1 MTALGYSTPG
11 KLMRLVLE
19 AAAAGPGGRA
29 RWARCADLGCGTGLA
44 GVEAR
49 PHVAFL
55 AGCDLSG
62 GMVAE
67 ARARLRPGG
76 IVGGGSGGGGGSGAS
91 ADVAAP
97 SSWPLYDRLDVA
109 EIEAWL
115 RGPAARGGFDL
126 VLAAD
131 VLVYIG
137 ALDGV
142 FRAVAAAMGARDDA
156 AGDAAGEAAGEV
168 ATAPAPFAAPR
179 LFAFSTE
186 AFPGEGEGEGESEGE
201 GEGEDEGEGGRAS
214 GGRVGAGTGAG
225 AAPGFALTGTGR
237 CVHSRRYVRR
247 VARAHGFSE
256 RRALRAAIRQN
267 AGADVVGD
275 LFVFELAR

>member
-19 AAAAGPGGRA
+19 AAAAGPSGRA

-76 IVGGGSGGGGGSGAS
+76 IAGGGGSGDSTDDATT
-91 ADVAAP
+91 P
-97 SSWPLYDRLDVA
+97 SLPLYDHLDVA

-131 VLVYIG
+131 VLVYVG
-137 ALDGV
+137 SLDGI
-142 FRAVAAAMGARDDA
+142 FRAVAAAMGACDA
-156 AGDAAGEAAGEV
+156 AAGGAAGGAASDAATEP
-168 ATAPAPFAAPR
+168 APAPSAAPR

-186 AFPGEGEGEGESEGE
+186 AFPGEGED
-201 GEGEDEGEGGRAS
+201 EGEDEGGKGEGEGKGEDEGGSAS
-214 GGRVGAGTGAG
+214 GGRAGAG

-256 RRALRAAIRQN
+256 RRALRAAIRKN

-275 LFVFELAR
+275 LFVFAYAAR